1 MLERLHDVRMV
12 RPPEAP
18 GDEDLHKL
26 APYRSDTLLMGSG
39 LLRILRTSA
48 GKQNRLRRKRRS
60 VQPHAAEDH
69 PGGDLPYGLYYHGN
83 CNVQGTV
90 APMEPFCGIL
100 LSHNGCFLCF
110 FEVNSKINL
119 EV

>member
-39 LLRILRTSA
+39 LLRILRTGA

-69 PGGDLPYGLYYHGN
+69 SGSDLPHRLHHHGN
-83 CNVQGTV
+83 CNVQGTI
-90 APMEPFCGIL
+90 APVEPFCGIL
-100 LSHNGCFLCF
+100 LPDHGCFLRF
-110 FEVNSKINL
+110 FEVKRKINL

>member
-26 APYRSDTLLMGSG
+26 APYRSDTLLMGSS
-39 LLRILRTSA
+39 LLRVLRTGT
-48 GKQNRLRRKRRS
+48 GKQNRLCRKRRS

-69 PGGDLPYGLYYHGN
+69 PGGDLSYSLYDHGN
-83 CNVQGTV
+83 RNVQGTV
-90 APMEPFCGIL
+90 APMEPFCSIL
-100 LSHNGCFLCF
+100 LPYHGSFLRF
-110 FEVNSKINL
+110 FEVKGKINL

>member
-1 MLERLHDVRMV
+1 MLERIHDVRLV

-39 LLRILRTSA
+39 LLRILRTGA
-48 GKQNRLRRKRRS
+48 GKQDRLCRERRS

-69 PGGDLPYGLYYHGN
+69 SGGNLPYCLYYHGN
-83 CNVQGTV
+83 SNVQGTV
-90 APMEPFCGIL
+90 APVEPFCGIL
-100 LSHNGCFLCF
+100 LSYHGSFLRF
-110 FEVNSKINL
+110 FEVKRKINL

>member
-1 MLERLHDVRMV
+1 MLKRLHDVRMV
-12 RPPEAP
+12 RSPEAP

-26 APYRSDTLLMGSG
+26 VPYRSDTLLMGSG
-39 LLRILRTSA
+39 LLRILRTGA

-69 PGGDLPYGLYYHGN
+69 PGGDLSHSLYYHGN
-83 CNVQGTV
+83 CNVQGSV

-100 LSHNGCFLCF
+100 LSYYGSFLRF
-110 FEVNSKINL
+110 FEVNIKINL

>member
-12 RPPEAP
+12 RSPEAP

-39 LLRILRTSA
+39 LLRILRTGA
-48 GKQNRLRRKRRS
+48 GKQNRLCRKRRS

-69 PGGDLPYGLYYHGN
+69 PGGDLPYSLYNHGN

-90 APMEPFCGIL
+90 PPMEPFCGIL
-100 LSHNGCFLCF
+100 LPHNGCFLRF
-110 FEVNSKINL
+110 FEVKRKINL